1 MEEKSLLIDLEEP
14 LRRLKCGIKALELMI
29 YGLGHT
35 NDPNAD
41 GFYSIWDCLQRAE
54 EDIQKVVETAEG

>member
-1 MEEKSLLIDLEEP
+1 MAEKDLLIDLEEP

-35 NDPNAD
+35 NDPMQTA
-41 GFYSIWDCLQRAE
+41 SIRSGTVCGGLRRTFKRW
-54 EDIQKVVETAEG
+54 

>member
-1 MEEKSLLIDLEEP
+1 MAEKDLLIDLEEP
-14 LRRLKCGIKALELMI
+14 LRRLKSGIKALELMM
-29 YGLGHT
+29 YGLGRIS
-35 NDPNAD
+35 DPNAD